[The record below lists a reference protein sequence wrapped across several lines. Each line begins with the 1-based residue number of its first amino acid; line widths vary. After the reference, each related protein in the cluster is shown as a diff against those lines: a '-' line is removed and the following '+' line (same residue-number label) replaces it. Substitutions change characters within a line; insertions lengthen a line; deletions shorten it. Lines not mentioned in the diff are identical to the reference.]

1 MGMSRIA
8 AVRFLGLYAPI
19 LTAFIIAIARPR
31 MPRML
36 PSALL
41 SFLWTLPSLLALQLL
56 NLRFGWWDFHAEGAL
71 FRGMPLDQYL
81 GWAVLWGLVPIF
93 GFRKIAVCIV
103 VMLFFGLDLILMPA
117 CSPLLELRH
126 YWLIG
131 EIVGLCL
138 VLIPSQLL
146 ARWTLNDTHLK
157 VRTTL
162 QVFVASGVFL
172 FLIPEIV
179 FGLRRNSGWK
189 PLLSETTWIRN
200 LEFQG
205 VALLG
210 ILGLSAVQ
218 EFAERGQ
225 GTPIPYDPPRHL
237 VISGFYRY
245 IANPMQLSCVLVMI
259 AWSLVLKSLWLA
271 PVGAVSFFYSLGLA
285 AWDEGED
292 MKLRFGTSW
301 LEYRKNVRPWRFR
314 LQPWHPADRA
324 QACLYVAETC
334 GPCSEVRR
342 WFDSKNP
349 IALKIV
355 GAEDHPTRD
364 LQRMTYDPMDGSN
377 IDEGVR
383 AFARGLEH
391 INLGW
396 AFVGACLRLPG
407 ISHFVQVLL
416 DASGLGANMILR
428 RSQAKFS
435 STD

>member
-1 MGMSRIA
+1 MGRITA
-8 AVRFLGLYAPI
+8 IRSLGLYAPI

-31 MPRML
+31 MPSRML
-36 PSALL
+36 PAALL
-41 SFLWTLPSLLALQLL
+41 GFLWTLPSLLALQLL
-56 NLRFGWWDFHAEGAL
+56 NLRFGWWDFHVEGAL
-71 FRGMPLDQYL
+71 FRGMPLDQYI
-81 GWAVLWGLVPIF
+81 GWAVLWGLVPIL
-93 GFRKIAVCIV
+93 GFRKIAVWWEV
-103 VMLFFGLDLILMPA
+103 ALFLTLDLILMPA

-131 EIVGLCL
+131 EFVGLCV

-157 VRTTL
+157 VRATL

-172 FLIPEIV
+172 SLIPEIV
-179 FGLRRNSGWK
+179 FALRRDSGWG
-189 PLLSETTWIRN
+189 PLLSQTTWIRN
-200 LEFQG
+200 FELQA
-205 VALLG
+205 VLLLG

-225 GTPIPYDPPRHL
+225 GTPIPYDPPKYL
-237 VISGFYRY
+237 VVSGFYRY

-259 AWSLVLKSLWLA
+259 AWSLVLKSPWLA
-271 PVGAVSFFYSLGLA
+271 LAGAVSFFYSLGLA

-314 LQPWHPADRA
+314 LQPWHRGDRP
-324 QACLYVAETC
+324 QARLYVAESC
-334 GPCSEVRR
+334 SPCSEVRR

-349 IALKIV
+349 VALVIV
-355 GAEDHPTRD
+355 AAEDHPARD
-364 LQRMTYDPMDGSN
+364 LQRMTYDPMDGGN
-377 IDEGVR
+377 LDEGVR

-396 AFVGACLRLPG
+396 AFVAACLRLPG
-407 ISHFVQVLL
+407 ISHFVQILI
-416 DASGLGANMILR
+416 DASGLGPHMILR
-428 RSQAKFS
+428 RSKAGLS
-435 STD
+435 SID